1 MMATDFEKLGVFYL
15 GKKYDL
21 ANKKIEEEY
30 ILYDAKDLVT
40 HAVCVGMTGSGKTGL
55 CLALIEEAALD
66 GIPAI
71 LIDPKGDLANLLLT
85 FPDLLP
91 ENFKP
96 WVNVDDAS
104 NKGMTVDDYA
114 AQQAQTWEKGIR
126 SWGQDGQRIRQL
138 REKVEFRIYT
148 PGSNAGIPVSILHSF
163 NAPPEAQREDN
174 EFMRDRVI
182 TTVTSLLQL
191 IGIDA
196 DPNQSRE
203 AILMAN
209 LLDHNWR
216 KGYDLSLEMLIS
228 QIQNPPIQK
237 IGVMDLD
244 MYYPAKERFAL
255 VMSLNNLLA
264 SPGFN
269 IWLQGDPLDVDE
281 IIRNQQGKPRVAIFS
296 IAHLNDAE
304 RMFFV
309 SLLLNQVLGW
319 MRSQS
324 GTNSLRTI
332 LYMDEI
338 FGFLPPTRNP
348 ASKLPMLTL
357 LKQARAFG
365 LGLVL
370 ATQNPVDL
378 DYKALS
384 NTGTWFIGRLQTE
397 RDKARLIE
405 GLEGAAAAQSQKFD
419 KQRMEQII
427 AGLGNRVFLMNN
439 VHDDAPVVFTTRWV
453 MSYMRG
459 PLTRDQIKLLMDPVK
474 KNVEKESTAA
484 PSMEADEPKKPTA
497 AKTGSVPTLPPDI
510 QAVYLPVRHAGKET
524 MYYPAVLAAARTRF
538 VDAKL
543 NIDQMETGL
552 FATFIT
558 ENAIAVDWQKG
569 KLLKISPDLLE
580 KTGKGGAAYAELPDA
595 GRQKSNYSSWAK
607 DFLNWVVAAQ
617 PLTLLRSPSRGVISE
632 PGEGEKDF
640 RIRVAQMKR
649 ENRDERLVKIREK
662 YSAKI
667 STLREK
673 IEKAET
679 RVAKERGQATSA
691 AISLGASV
699 LGALTGRKLS
709 TSRLST
715 AIRGVGRSTEQS
727 GDVRQAKAT
736 LNDYK
741 QQLKDLE
748 AEFEEEKKTMGEG
761 VDPLTEK
768 LETVQ
773 VKMKKTD
780 ITVQLFSLAWL
791 PFTRDEAGKLSA
803 AW

>member
-1 MMATDFEKLGVFYL
+1 MTEDFEKLGVFYL

-21 ANKKIEEEY
+21 ANKKVEEDL
-30 ILYDAKDLVT
+30 ILYDSKDLVT

-71 LIDPKGDLANLLLT
+71 LIDPKGDLGNLLLT

-91 ENFKP
+91 ENFRP
-96 WVNVDDAS
+96 WVNEDDAR
-104 NKGMTVDDYA
+104 NKGMTIDEYA
-114 AQQAQTWEKGIR
+114 AQQAQTWTKGIN
-126 SWGQDGQRIRQL
+126 SWGQDGERIRKL
-138 REKVEFRIYT
+138 REAVDFRIYT
-148 PGSNAGIPVSILHSF
+148 PGSNSGIPVSILHSF
-163 NAPPEAQREDN
+163 KAPPEAQREDN
-174 EFMRDRVI
+174 EFMRDKVI

-203 AILMAN
+203 SILLAN

-216 KGYDLSLEMLIS
+216 KGIDLSLEALIT
-228 QIQNPPIQK
+228 QIQTPPIQK

-244 MYYPAKERFAL
+244 MYFPAKERFSL
-255 VMSLNNLLA
+255 VMALNNLLA

-269 IWLQGDPLDVDE
+269 IWLEGDALDIDE
-281 IIRNQQGKPRVAIFS
+281 IIRTKQGKPRVAIFS

-338 FGFLPPTRNP
+338 FGFLPPTAKP
-348 ASKLPMLTL
+348 SSKLPMLTL

-384 NTGTWFIGRLQTE
+384 NAGTWFIGRLQTE

-405 GLEGAAAAQSQKFD
+405 GLEGAAAAQTQKFD
-419 KQRMEQII
+419 KQKMEQII

-459 PLTRDQIKLLMDPVK
+459 PLTRDQIKLLMDPVRK
-474 KNVEKESTAA
+474 SESNKTT
-484 PSMEADEPKKPTA
+484 STPTLETTERKQSSKA
-497 AKTGSVPTLPPDI
+497 LVGGMPTLPHDI
-510 QAVYLPVRHAGKET
+510 QPVYLPVRHSGRET
-524 MYYPAVLAAARTRF
+524 IYYPAVLAAVRTRF
-538 VDAKL
+538 VDTKL
-543 NIDQMETGL
+543 RIDQMETGL

-558 ENAIAVDWQKG
+558 ENAIPVDWQKG
-569 KLLKISPDLLE
+569 KLLKISPDLIE
-580 KTGKGGAAYAELPDA
+580 KTGKADAAYDDLPDA
-595 GRQKSNYSSWAK
+595 GRTKSNYANWSK

-617 PLTLLRSPSRGVISE
+617 PLTLMRSPSRGLISE
-632 PGEGEKDF
+632 PGESEKDF
-640 RIRVAQMKR
+640 RIRVAQTKR
-649 ENRDERLVKIREK
+649 ENRDDQLDKIREK
-662 YSAKI
+662 YSAK
-667 STLREK
+667 TAALQDK
-673 IEKAET
+673 IDKAQI
-679 RVAKERGQATSA
+679 RVAKERGQATNA

-699 LGALTGRKLS
+699 LGALTGRRSTSKLS
-709 TSRLST
+709 TAL
-715 AIRGVGRSTEQS
+715 RGVGRSTEQS
-727 GDVRQAKAT
+727 TDVRQAKAT
-736 LNDYK
+736 VNDLK
-741 QQLKDLE
+741 DQLKELE
-748 AEFEEEKKTMGEG
+748 TEFEEEKKKMGEG
-761 VDPLTEK
+761 ADPLTET

-773 VKMKKTD
+773 VKLKKTD
-780 ITVQLFSLAWL
+780 ITVQLVTLAWL
-791 PFTRDEAGKLSA
+791 PFSRDETGKLSA